1 MGFGGMGSITS
12 GPGSS
17 GSGPGGFGNS
27 GSGSGLGG
35 FGFSG
40 SLATSMPS
48 EQQLSGHSSSS
59 TISRARDR
67 AVTRTRN
74 RRRSERHKERS
85 GRCVGL
91 VRDRVRNTAARDSFL
106 ADPRL
111 LESRAR
117 EDPMRWRAPL
127 RELLLGQ
134 NLSCPDHTPAEFG
147 AIGKNGQPRV
157 LLTTGQQAGGD
168 FVVGI
173 VDEHL
178 NVLLAV
184 CRRFAVDP
192 ALRHPQGE
200 FVANF
205 TSAGDFVLG

>member
-1 MGFGGMGSITS
+1 MRFHQNYGTADSRRSHTHMGFGGMGSITS

-17 GSGPGGFGNS
+17 GSGPGGFGSS

-106 ADPRL
+106 ADPRP

-134 NLSCPDHTPAEFG
+134 NLHAPIIRRPGSARLEKTDSREFYLPPDS
-147 AIGKNGQPRV
+147 R
-157 LLTTGQQAGGD
+157 LAG
-168 FVVGI
+168 
-173 VDEHL
+173 
-178 NVLLAV
+178 
-184 CRRFAVDP
+184 
-192 ALRHPQGE
+192 
-200 FVANF
+200 
-205 TSAGDFVLG
+205 TS